1 MALEEFKVFDVNI
14 LEILDF
20 EEIEA
25 LLELGNTDYG
35 ENTCFDY
42 IDSIKKIG
50 DKYRVVI
57 FVEPV
62 GNISFAGNNLLKLLK
77 FLKELFLKQPADMS
91 YVDAGYHLLN
101 FLQEKIDGSLFPCI
115 DVNACKPEEILKK

>member
-42 IDSIKKIG
+42 IDSIKK
-50 DKYRVVI
+50 KSVI
-57 FVEPV
+57 
-62 GNISFAGNNLLKLLK
+62 NI
-77 FLKELFLKQPADMS
+77 
-91 YVDAGYHLLN
+91 
-101 FLQEKIDGSLFPCI
+101 GSLYLS
-115 DVNACKPEEILKK
+115 NL